1 MRGERGSMGRQICR
15 NNSNG
20 HASWGKKPP
29 ISFRLLD
36 SSLFS
41 IRIPAYLQI
50 CVPACYGTCNLLIAT
65 LIDF

>member
-1 MRGERGSMGRQICR
+1 MGSERGSIGRQICG
-15 NNSNG
+15 NDSNG
-20 HASWGKKPP
+20 HASWGKKP

-41 IRIPAYLQI
+41 VHIPACLQI
-50 CVPACYGTCNLLIAT
+50 CVPACCGTPNLLIAA